1 MPLKKGSSEAVISS
15 NIKEMQ
21 RAGHPHDQAVAAA
34 LHTAKVPKANHASG
48 GVVGPLTG
56 LTPGRAD
63 KIPTH
68 VPSGAHILP
77 ADVVAALGD
86 GNSQAG
92 HAICLKL
99 FPKSATG
106 NGLVKT
112 PKLAKVPGRAEG
124 GETPPKVKV
133 MLSDGEFSV
142 SPEDVLDIGEGNP
155 QKGHDELDKFIIDTR
170 RRYVKHLAKLPG
182 PVRD

>member
-1 MPLKKGSSEAVISS
+1 MPLLPGLR
-15 NIKEMQ
+15 NIGRNIATEQK
-21 RAGHPHDQAVAAA
+21 AGRPHDQAVAIA

-48 GVVGPLTG
+48 GIVGPLTG

-68 VPSGAHILP
+68 VPSGAHIIP

-92 HAICLKL
+92 QAVCLGL
-99 FPKSATG
+99 FPKSAAG
-106 NGLVKT
+106 NPLVKT
-112 PKLAKVPGRAEG
+112 PKLAKLPGRAQG
-124 GETPPKVKV
+124 GETPPPKVEV

-142 SPEDVLDIGEGNP
+142 SPEDVLDIGEGDA
-155 QKGHDELDKFIIDTR
+155 QEGHDEIDKFIVETR
-170 RRYVKHLAKLPG
+170 KKYVKHLAKLPG
-182 PVRD
+182 PVKG

>member
-1 MPLKKGSSEAVISS
+1 MPLLPGKANIGHNIAVEQKAGKK
-15 NIKEMQ
+15 
-21 RAGHPHDQAVAAA
+21 HDQAVAIA

-48 GVVGPLTG
+48 GIVGPLTG
-56 LTPGRAD
+56 TTPGRAD

-68 VPSGAHILP
+68 VPSGAHIIP

-99 FPKSATG
+99 FPKSAAG

-112 PKLAKVPGRAEG
+112 PKLAKIPGRASG

-142 SPEDVLDIGEGNP
+142 SPEDVFDIGEGNP
-155 QKGHDELDKFIIDTR
+155 QKGHDELDKFIVDTR